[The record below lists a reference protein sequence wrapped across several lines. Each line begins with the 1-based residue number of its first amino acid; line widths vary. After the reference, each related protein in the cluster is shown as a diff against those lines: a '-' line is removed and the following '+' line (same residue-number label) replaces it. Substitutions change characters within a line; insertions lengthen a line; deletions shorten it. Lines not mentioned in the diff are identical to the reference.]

1 MEFRILGPLE
11 VVDRGEPVPV
21 GGRKPR
27 ALLAVLLLADGAVV
41 STDRLVT
48 AVWGA
53 DPPRDAVGALR
64 AYVSRLRAV
73 LPERLRWRAPGYALF
88 VADGELDAAE
98 FRRLVALARERAAA
112 GDHRAAADLLDTA
125 LGLWRGEALDEFD
138 LVDID
143 ARGDLARLADLRLA
157 AVEARAAALLAL
169 GRGRAVVAELEA
181 LVERHPD
188 RETPAALLMHA
199 LYADGRQADALA
211 VYRALRR
218 RLVDEL
224 GVEPSDATRALH
236 RRVLEQD
243 PTLAPSE
250 HARPTNLPRRATTL
264 VGRDPA
270 IGAVAAAL
278 RMAPLVTLVGVGGVG
293 KTRLAVEVAGRELD
307 RFADGAWLAELAPLA
322 DGGSVAHAVAAAV
335 RVQQRH
341 GATIEQTVVEYLA
354 TRSLLLVLDNCEHV
368 LDAAARLAQSLVAQ
382 CPGVVVLATSREP
395 LGIDG
400 EQVWPVPTL
409 PLPDATALF
418 VLRARA
424 ARPDFDPDAPA
435 VAEICR
441 RVDGLPLGIEL
452 AAARTRAMSA
462 AEIVE
467 RLDDGHLLAR
477 GARTAQPRHQSLAA
491 AIDWSY
497 QLLAP
502 TEQRLFARM
511 SVFAGGADL
520 AAVHTVC
527 GEPGTSTSTSLDRV
541 AALVDKSMVVAVE
554 QAGVTRYRML
564 ETLRAYAR
572 ERSAADEGIARR
584 HAEYFVGLAEAAAHG
599 VQGVDERAWIE
610 ATLPNTDN
618 LRAAFEYAF
627 AERDVDLA
635 LRLVAALPELTHVRG
650 MYEADEWAQRSLD
663 LADPGHPLF
672 AAAVGTAARG
682 AWGVGDFARAVALA
696 ARADGLVPRRGAGR
710 SGHPADVAA
719 DVALYRDDVVAAES
733 HYTAE
738 VDRARRDGDR
748 IRLVW
753 TLYYV
758 AICRAVRR
766 VPEQGVAAA
775 QEALAVARET
785 GNPSALSMGHYALGL
800 VLKKSDPQQAL
811 VLLDEAARLA
821 AEVQNF
827 WWEGIALM
835 EAAATRAVH
844 GDPREAAAALIAV
857 LDNWDRRRRLDAAV
871 AQPALRRAAARP
883 TGRGPG
889 RRRAA
894 PRVDGGGQ
902 ALAVEDGPAR
912 RRGAVRFRS
921 GRAGQGKPV
930 ALPVTHVARRRAR

>member
-11 VVDRGEPVPV
+11 VVDRGEQVPV
-21 GGRKPR
+21 GGPKPR
-27 ALLAVLLLADGAVV
+27 ALLAALLLAGGAVM

-73 LPERLRWRAPGYALF
+73 LPDRLRWRAPGYALD

-98 FRRLVALARERAAA
+98 FRRLVGLAGERAVV
-112 GDHRAAADLLDTA
+112 GDHRAAADLFDTA
-125 LGLWRGEALDEFD
+125 LGLWRGEALAEFD
-138 LVDID
+138 PVDID
-143 ARGDLARLADLRLA
+143 VDGQLARLADLRLA

-169 GRGRAVVAELEA
+169 GRGRAVIAELEA
-181 LVERHPD
+181 LVDQHPD
-188 RETPAALLMHA
+188 RETLAALLMHA

-243 PTLAPSE
+243 PTLAPSDR
-250 HARPTNLPRRATTL
+250 ARPTNLPRRGTTL

-278 RMAPLVTLVGVGGVG
+278 GAAPLVTLVGVGGVG

-307 RFADGAWLAELAPLA
+307 RHADGAWLAELAPLA
-322 DGGSVAHAVAAAV
+322 DGGSVAHAVAAAL

-368 LDAAARLAQSLVAQ
+368 LDAAARLAQRIVAQ

-395 LGIDG
+395 LGVDG
-400 EQVWPVPTL
+400 EQVWPVPAL

-424 ARPDFDPDAPA
+424 TRPDFDPDVPA
-435 VAEICR
+435 VTEICR

-462 AEIVE
+462 AEIAK

-477 GARTAQPRHQSLAA
+477 GVRTAQPRHQSLAA

-497 QLLAP
+497 RLLAP
-502 TEQRLFARM
+502 AEQRLFARM

-520 AAVHTVC
+520 DAVHAVC
-527 GEPGTSTSTSLDRV
+527 GEPGSSPAASLDHV
-541 AALVDKSMVVAVE
+541 AALVDKSMVVAV
-554 QAGVTRYRML
+554 AHRGATRYHML

-572 ERSAADEGIARR
+572 ERLEDAEEIRR
-584 HAEYFVGLAEAAAHG
+584 THAVYFVRLAEAAARG
-599 VQGVDERAWIE
+599 VQGVDERACIE
-610 ATLPNTDN
+610 ATLPNADN
-618 LRAAFEYAF
+618 LRAAFEYLH
-627 AERDVDLA
+627 AEREADLA
-635 LRLVAALPELTHVRG
+635 MRLVAALPEVMHVRG
-650 MYEADEWAQRSLD
+650 RYEADWWAERALD
-663 LADPGHPLF
+663 LVDPSHPLF

-682 AWGVGDFARAVALA
+682 AWGVGDFRRASRLA
-696 ARADGLVPRRGAGR
+696 ARAEGVVLGPGTGR

-719 DVALYRDDVVAAES
+719 DVALYRGDVAAAEA
-733 HYTAE
+733 HYTAQ
-738 VDRARRDGDR
+738 VARARESDDR

-766 VPEQGVAAA
+766 VPEQGLAAA
-775 QEALAVARET
+775 QECLQVARET
-785 GNPSALSMGHYALGL
+785 GNPTALSMGHYALGL
-800 VLKKSDPQQAL
+800 VLKKCDPQQAL
-811 VLLDEAARLA
+811 ALLDEAARLA
-821 AEVQNF
+821 ASVQNY

-835 EAAATRAVH
+835 EAASTRAVH
-844 GDPREAAAALIAV
+844 GDPAEAAAALVAV
-857 LDNWDRRRRLDAAV
+857 LDHWDRVGDWSQQWLNLRYVVRLLARLGADRDAAV
-871 AQPALRRAAARP
+871 LHHCLVSA
-883 TGRGPG
+883 
-889 RRRAA
+889 
-894 PRVDGGGQ
+894 
-902 ALAVEDGPAR
+902 
-912 RRGAVRFRS
+912 
-921 GRAGQGKPV
+921 GKPSPLTTV
-930 ALPVTHVARRRAR
+930 APGGLALSGAEAVTLARESLSRYR

>member
-11 VVDRGEPVPV
+11 VVDRGKPVPV
-21 GGRKPR
+21 GGPKPR
-27 ALLAVLLLADGAVV
+27 ALLATLLLAGGGVV

-53 DPPRDAVGALR
+53 NPPRDAVGALR
-64 AYVSRLRAV
+64 AYVSRLRV
-73 LPERLRWRAPGYALF
+73 LLPDRLRWRAPGYLF
-88 VADGELDAAE
+88 IVADGELDAAE
-98 FRRLVALARERAAA
+98 FRRLTELARERAAA

-125 LGLWRGEALDEFD
+125 LGLWRGEALGEFD
-138 LVDID
+138 AVEIDVDG
-143 ARGDLARLADLRLA
+143 RLALLADLRLA

-169 GRGRAVVAELEA
+169 GRGRAVLAELEA
-181 LVERHPD
+181 LVERHPG
-188 RETPAALLMHA
+188 REALAALLMHA

-211 VYRALRR
+211 VYQALRR

-224 GVEPSDATRALH
+224 GVEPSEATRALH

-243 PTLAPSE
+243 PTLAPGDR
-250 HARPTNLPRRATTL
+250 ARPTNLPRRGTTL

-278 RMAPLVTLVGVGGVG
+278 RTAPLVTLVGVGGVG

-307 RFADGAWLAELAPLA
+307 RFVDGAWLAELAPLA
-322 DGGSVAHAVAAAV
+322 DGGSVAHAVAAAL

-341 GATIEQTVVEYLA
+341 GATVEQTVVEYLA
-354 TRSLLLVLDNCEHV
+354 GRSLLLVLDNCEHV
-368 LDAAARLAQSLVAQ
+368 LDAAARLAQSIVAQ

-395 LGIDG
+395 LGVDG
-400 EQVWPVPTL
+400 EQVWPVPPL
-409 PLPDATALF
+409 PLPDASTLF

-424 ARPDFDPDAPA
+424 TRPDFATVGSA

-452 AAARTRAMSA
+452 AAARTRAMSVTEIA
-462 AEIVE
+462 A

-497 QLLAP
+497 RLLAP
-502 TEQRLFARM
+502 AEQRLFARM

-527 GEPGTSTSTSLDRV
+527 GEPGTSTSTSLDHL

-554 QAGVTRYRML
+554 QAGTTRYRML

-572 ERSAADEGIARR
+572 ERSAADEGIGRR
-584 HAEYFVGLAEAAAHG
+584 HAVYFVGLAEAAARG

-610 ATLPNTDN
+610 ATSPNMDN
-618 LRAAFEYAF
+618 LRAAFEFLF
-627 AERDVDLA
+627 AERDADLA

-650 MYEADEWAQRSLD
+650 MPEADEWAERALD
-663 LADPGHPLF
+663 LADRSHPLY
-672 AAAVGTAARG
+672 AAAVGAAARG

-696 ARADGLVPRRGAGR
+696 DRAAGLVLGAGAAR

-719 DVALYRDDVVAAES
+719 DVALFRGDVAAAET
-733 HYTAE
+733 HYAAE
-738 VDRARRDGDR
+738 LARARRDGDR

-758 AICRAVRR
+758 AICHAVRR
-766 VPEQGVAAA
+766 VPERGVPAA

-785 GNPSALSMGHYALGL
+785 GNPTALSMGHYALGL
-800 VLKKSDPQQAL
+800 VLKKSDPEQAL
-811 VLLDEAARLA
+811 RLLDEAARLA
-821 AEVQNF
+821 AAVRNS

-844 GDPREAAAALIAV
+844 GDPAEAAAAHMAV
-857 LDNWDRRRRLDAAV
+857 LDQWDRVGDRTQQWLNLRYVVRLLVRLGADRDAAV
-871 AQPALRRAAARP
+871 LHHSLVAA
-883 TGRGPG
+883 
-889 RRRAA
+889 
-894 PRVDGGGQ
+894 
-902 ALAVEDGPAR
+902 
-912 RRGAVRFRS
+912 
-921 GRAGQGKPV
+921 GKPSPLKQAPSGGV
-930 ALPVTHVARRRAR
+930 ALSAAEAVTLARESLSRYR